1 MCDYISDII
10 ILWFSQ
16 IILLLENG
24 KKFQQRAIYICTSRW
39 LQHIYVDI
47 VIYLLMLTYINI
59 DVFVYNV
66 RICII
71 SYKSKIFKCMNPI
84 AFYLIHNFI
93 FNKFKPKFIID
104 GNILIFKN

>member
-1 MCDYISDII
+1 MVFPNHSVVRK
-10 ILWFSQ
+10 WQKNPAKS
-16 IILLLENG
+16 
-24 KKFQQRAIYICTSRW
+24 YICTSRW

-93 FNKFKPKFIID
+93 FNKSLID
-104 GNILIFKN
+104 GNILTKILQKHLVVHHKIYVF